1 MNIPN
6 LAVDLKVADYEWQ
19 PAPEKP
25 APAVEV
31 NTVQPAA
38 PTLISAEQLEENMRL
53 YVDRLTSEP
62 GWQEK
67 LLRQQA
73 EAKEARRIA
82 RAARLAARQQ
92 RKAA

>member
-25 APAVEV
+25 APAEV

-38 PTLISAEQLEENMRL
+38 PTMISAEELEENMRL

-62 GWQEK
+62 DWQEK

-73 EAKEARRIA
+73 EAREAKRVA
-82 RAARLAARQQ
+82 REARLAARRL

>member
-25 APAVEV
+25 APAEV

-38 PTLISAEQLEENMRL
+38 PTMISAEQLEENMRL
-53 YVDRLTSEP
+53 YVEKLMADP
-62 GWQEK
+62 DWQEK

-82 RAARLAARQQ
+82 REERLAARRL